1 MNDLIRKLCRY
12 FFTGGIAAIIDIGIF
27 SLLVRSHLAVMP
39 AAAVSFCVANVFNFL
54 LTSRF
59 VFKQQSSSRRY
70 LLFFLGA
77 LIGLTVNVGVTTIGT
92 IIVALPAILAKLL
105 GIGVAF
111 LINFFINLKLV
122 FRNKHHRPI

>member
-1 MNDLIRKLCRY
+1 V
-12 FFTGGIAAIIDIGIF
+12 DIGVF

-39 AAAVSFCVANVFNFL
+39 AAAASFCVANVFNFL

-59 VFKQQSSSRRY
+59 VFNQQSSSRGF

-77 LIGLTVNVGVTTIGT
+77 LVGLTVNVGVTTIGT
-92 IIVALPAILAKLL
+92 GFLALPAVAAKLL

-111 LINFFINLKLV
+111 LVNFFINLRLV
-122 FRNKHHRPI
+122 FRAKHHRPI